1 MSLSRLM
8 VRALACVALQEQTDD
23 AVPPTMAED
32 RVFDSRL
39 DPLLFKEYDKPMPG
53 IIVYTDDDEG
63 DLINRGSGGGPFR
76 RWVDLRVEIVI
87 GSFNTEVID
96 NEQQLVFDMPMT
108 DAQLEAQL
116 DLFEAQA
123 KWALLS
129 LPNRAYTNAFRAY
142 VVRIE
147 SIRSHATRD
156 ESGNN
161 RFASR
166 RIHFK
171 CEIPDDCPPDWI
183 GVLDPNGMQ
192 PALIP
197 FCDKLGEFPAPW
209 IRPMLQAMC
218 SQPAMQGVLNM
229 LAKSGNPYAYVPLL
243 KRIGFNVDAIEPEA
257 DPNLLAAQGKTQ
269 GPDGRIEV
277 QKLLEIP

>member
-8 VRALACVALQEQTDD
+8 LRALACVALQKQSDD
-23 AVPPTMAED
+23 PVSPTMADD

-39 DPLLFKEYDKPMPG
+39 DPLIFKEYEKPMPG
-53 IIVYTDDDEG
+53 IIVYTDDDDGE
-63 DLINRGSGGGPFR
+63 LINRGSGDGPFR
-76 RWVDLRVEIVI
+76 RYIDLRVEIVI
-87 GSFNTEVID
+87 GSFDTEVVD
-96 NEQQLVFDMPMT
+96 NVQQVVFDLPMT
-108 DAQLEAQL
+108 DAQMEAQL
-116 DLFEAQA
+116 DLFEVQV

-129 LPNRAYTNAFRAY
+129 LPNRAYTNAFRAF

-171 CEIPDDCPPDWI
+171 CEVNDDCPPNWAA
-183 GVLDPNGMQ
+183 LQ
-192 PALIP
+192 PGQQPPKKIP
-197 FCDKLGEFPAPW
+197 FCDELAKFPMPW
-209 IRPMLQAMC
+209 VVPMLQAMC
-218 SQPAMQGVLNM
+218 QQPAMQGVLDV
-229 LAKSGNPYAYVPLL
+229 LAGTNNPYTYVPLL
-243 KRIGFNVDAIEPEA
+243 KSIGINVDAIEPEA
-257 DPNLLAAQGKTQ
+257 DPNLLAAQGKTH

-277 QKLLEIP
+277 QKLLRIS

>member
-1 MSLSRLM
+1 MSLNRLM
-8 VRALACVALQEQTDD
+8 LRALACVALQQQTDD
-23 AVPPTMAED
+23 TVSPTMAED

-39 DPLLFKEYDKPMPG
+39 DPLVFKQFDKPMPG
-53 IIVYTDDDEG
+53 ITVYTDDDNGE
-63 DLINRGSGGGPFR
+63 LQNMGSGDGPYR

-87 GSFNTEVID
+87 GSFDTEIID
-96 NEQQLVFDMPMT
+96 NVQNVVFDLPMT

-123 KWALLS
+123 KWALYQI
-129 LPNRAYTNAFRAY
+129 PNRVYTNAFRSF
-142 VVRIE
+142 VKRIV
-147 SIRSHATRD
+147 SIQSHATRD

-161 RFASR
+161 KFASR

-171 CEIPDDCPPDWI
+171 CEVNDDCPPNWYGI
-183 GVLDPNGMQ
+183 TEGQTL

-197 FCDKLGEFPAPW
+197 FCDNLANFPAPW
-209 IRPMLQAMC
+209 ITPMLQAMC
-218 SQPAMQGVLNM
+218 SQPAMAGVLNV
-229 LAKSGNPYAYVPLL
+229 LAGTGNPLTYVPLL
-243 KRIGFNVDAIEPEA
+243 KRIGINVDAIAPEA

-277 QKLLEIP
+277 QATLEIQ

>member
-8 VRALACVALQEQTDD
+8 LRALACVALQQQDDD
-23 AVPPTMAED
+23 AVSPTMADD

-39 DPLLFKEYDKPMPG
+39 DPLLFKSFDTPMPG
-53 IIVYTDDDEG
+53 IIVYTDDDDGE
-63 DLINRGSGGGPFR
+63 LINRGSGDGPYKR
-76 RWVDLRVEIVI
+76 AIDLRVEIVI
-87 GSFNTEVID
+87 GSFDTEVVD
-96 NEQQLVFDMPMT
+96 NTQQLVFDLPMT

-116 DLFEAQA
+116 DLFEVQV
-123 KWALLS
+123 KWALLT
-129 LPNRAYTNAFRAY
+129 LPNRAYTNAFREF

-147 SIRSHATRD
+147 SIRSHAMRD

-166 RIHFK
+166 RLHFR
-171 CEIPDDCPPDWI
+171 CVVNDDCPPHWQ
-183 GVLDPNGMQ
+183 GTQPGTTN

-197 FCDKLGEFPAPW
+197 FADQLNKFPAPW
-209 IRPMLQAMC
+209 VRPLLQAMTN
-218 SQPAMQGVLNM
+218 QPSMQGVLNV
-229 LAKSGNPYAYVPLL
+229 LAGTGNPYTFVPLL
-243 KRIGFNVDAIEPEA
+243 KRIGINVDAIQPEA

-277 QKLLEIP
+277 QKILEFP

>member
-1 MSLSRLM
+1 MSISRLM
-8 VRALACVALQEQTDD
+8 LRALACVALQQQTDD
-23 AVPPTMAED
+23 TVPPTMAED

-39 DPLLFKEYDKPMPG
+39 DPLVFRQFSTPMPG
-53 IIVYTDDDEG
+53 ITVYTDDDEG
-63 DLINRGSGGGPFR
+63 ELINRGSGDGPFR

-87 GSFNTEVID
+87 GSFDTEVVD
-96 NEQQLVFDMPMT
+96 SVQQVVFDLPMT
-108 DAQLEAQL
+108 DAQMEAQL
-116 DLFEAQA
+116 DLFELQA

-129 LPNRAYTNAFRAY
+129 SPNRVYTNAFRAF

-147 SIRSHATRD
+147 AIKSHATRD
-156 ESGNN
+156 ENGNN

-171 CEIPDDCPPDWI
+171 CEIPDDRPPRWVGTEQ
-183 GVLDPNGMQ
+183 GVPN
-192 PALIP
+192 PPLVA
-197 FCDKLGEFPAPW
+197 FCNELVKFPAPW
-209 IRPMLQAMC
+209 VVPMLQAMC
-218 SQPAMQGVLNM
+218 QQPAMQGVLNA
-229 LAKSGNPYAYVPLL
+229 LAGSGNPYAYVPLL
-243 KRIGFNVDAIEPEA
+243 KRIGINVDAIHPEA